1 MSETNASLNAQN
13 RASGRLAR
21 GELYLRRMELNRAR
35 YDYEAAYE
43 IDTAPL
49 SKLNMAQIYMFSGRL
64 EEARLYAEDCLKAG
78 DLSWMLNYGIDP
90 VRYKRDIHEI
100 LYKIYKGLAETEQ
113 FKQYGRPGEKTRS
126 LFRKISYRFKFTVN
140 HYLYQKYS
148 MAAGDAYGKEIYD
161 GSDPHLDSF
170 IQYYNAFEKY
180 PRRAINY
187 MNRARNFE
195 SAIIPQSLPSYNL
208 EEGVLFKNEN
218 LVIAAL
224 EGFDPVWE
232 LELISRSYTELAR
245 YGKGDIKAQ
254 AAEQLFAINKGALRQ
269 EGISLPLEIHIQTA
283 GGNNKAADFIS
294 AAPTRVEKKIQRLL
308 KKSGFSAVPE
318 GQYSLTITVTASAGD
333 SALTCELINKEQG
346 SSVMRKTIPVKS
358 LHTADLCDFVRTL
371 GDAVFRE

>member
-1 MSETNASLNAQN
+1 
-13 RASGRLAR
+13 
-21 GELYLRRMELNRAR
+21 MELNRAR
-35 YDYEAAYE
+35 EDYEAAYE

-49 SKLNMAQIYMFSGRL
+49 SKLNLAQVYMISGRL

-90 VRYKRDIHEI
+90 VSYKRDIHEI
-100 LYKIYKGLAETEQ
+100 LYKTYKGLAETEQ
-113 FKQYGRPGEKTRS
+113 FMQYGRSGEKVRS

-180 PRRAINY
+180 PRRASNY
-187 MNRARNFE
+187 LNRARNFE

-224 EGFDPVWE
+224 EGFDPAWE
-232 LELISRSYTELAR
+232 LELVSRSYTELAR

-269 EGISLPLEIHIQTA
+269 EGISLPLEIHIQ
-283 GGNNKAADFIS
+283 AAF
-294 AAPTRVEKKIQRLL
+294 PNVEKKILRLL
-308 KKSGFSAVPE
+308 KKSGFSAVQE
-318 GQYSLTITVTASAGD
+318 GQYSLTVSVSASAGD
-333 SALTCELINKEQG
+333 PAMTCELINKEQG

-358 LHTADLCDFVRTL
+358 LHTADLCDFVRAL